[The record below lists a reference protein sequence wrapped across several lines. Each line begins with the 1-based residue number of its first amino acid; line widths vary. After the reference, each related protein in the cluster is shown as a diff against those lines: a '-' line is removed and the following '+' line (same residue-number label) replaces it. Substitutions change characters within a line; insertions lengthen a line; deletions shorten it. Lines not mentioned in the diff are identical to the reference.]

1 MHYCR
6 LFIIFLVVLA
16 AVSSDLVTTI
26 QTEPVLIQN
35 TLARNFIGLKL
46 SVEFLLVG
54 NHYLWSHPDFDSKIE
69 TVIYSP
75 FTRRCINTAEKG
87 FQVTCHVNS
96 NEGSTFIKSSL
107 TLMFPLDRDVTFS
120 VYDKTAS
127 QQVLLSTIDIKVKGK

>member
-1 MHYCR
+1 MHYCS
-6 LFIIFLVVLA
+6 LIIKFLVVLT
-16 AVSSDLVTTI
+16 AVSSDFGTTI

-35 TLARNFIGLKL
+35 TLARNFVGLKL

-54 NHYLWSHPDFDSKIE
+54 NDYLWTHPDLTPKKRE

-75 FTRRCINTAEKG
+75 FTQRCVNKDENG
-87 FQVTCHVNS
+87 FLVTCQVNS

-120 VYDKTAS
+120 VYHRTTS
-127 QQVLLSTIDIKVKGK
+127 QVLSTIDIKVKGK